1 MAEAIASRSD
11 WCVALKVLALAN
23 DRQLRCDAVGCDG
36 KDMEGWDGWGS
47 GEVAALRVFQ
57 V

>member
-1 MAEAIASRSD
+1 MIAEAIASRSD
-11 WCVALKVLALAN
+11 WPVALKVLALAN
-23 DRQLRCDAVGCDG
+23 DRQLRCDAVGCADG
-36 KDMEGWDGWGS
+36 MDMEGWGS